1 MSTSSTTDV
10 TSPQLTGRVKW
21 FNNKAGFGFI
31 TVCDGEQ
38 SGNDIFVHFSSIQV
52 KNQQYKY
59 LVQGEY
65 VNFSLTKPTTGDHEY
80 HAVDVCGIK
89 GGSLM
94 CETRKQTFDER
105 VTRTP
110 KATRETTR
118 ETTREE
124 VIADIKRKTTR
135 KPAPAKAAA
144 ATTTETTA
152 TTGSDDG
159 FKKVERKRSA
169 KSTAPRTP
177 RKPRA
182 AGDGN
187 VSAASAAK

>member
-110 KATRETTR
+110 KTTR

-124 VIADIKRKTTR
+124 VSADIKRKTTR
-135 KPAPAKAAA
+135 KPAPTKAAA

-182 AGDGN
+182 AGEGN
-187 VSAASAAK
+187 VSAAAAAK